1 MYYYESIAKQAIKHN
16 QTVCG
21 DVVESTRLKSGSYFG
36 IFDGIGS
43 GIYANIAATECASR
57 WSAMVEKGLSFS
69 ETCEKMAA
77 LMHQARTHPFPFTAF
92 NCAKLTSKGHVQLF
106 TYEAPKPIMVRN
118 GVVHVIEP
126 RYYTVGY
133 EIIGESK
140 ATLQAGDQLLLFSD
154 GVSQAGLGNGYKMGW
169 GETGLSDY
177 YGKISA
183 EKSGEGAKAPTKSS
197 DLLENILDKCKCLS
211 GGKHYDDTSILLI
224 SCKPPKHLHLF
235 TGPPSTKDKDKAF
248 SDAFKKASGMKLI
261 CGSTTADI
269 LSRELNEPIKL
280 KEQGMGFNSPPEYA
294 MKSAAM
300 VTEGAMVLNQVCNI
314 LDADPIEVTEETS
327 PERITT
333 LFYNADVIHFHVG
346 NAKNKSHQLLPF
358 RQLGLKVRYDVLK
371 DIEQKLKQ
379 KGKTVYFDFY

>member
-21 DVVESTRLKSGSYFG
+21 D
-36 IFDGIGS
+36 
-43 GIYANIAATECASR
+43 ASR

-133 EIIGESK
+133 EIIGESM

-183 EKSGEGAKAPTKSS
+183 EKSGEGAKGPTKSS

-300 VTEGAMVLNQVCNI
+300 VTEGAMVLKVCNI

-327 PERITT
+327 PERITN

>member
-1 MYYYESIAKQAIKHN
+1 MYYYESMSKQAIKHN

-21 DVVESTRLKSGSYFG
+21 DVLENTRIKSGSYFG
-36 IFDGIGS
+36 VFDGIGS

-57 WSAMVEKGLSFS
+57 WSAMIERGLSFS
-69 ETCEKMAA
+69 ETCEKMAT
-77 LMHQARTHPFPFTAF
+77 LMHKARTHPFPFTAF
-92 NCAKLTSKGHVQLF
+92 NCAKLTSKGHVQIF
-106 TYEAPKPIMVRN
+106 TYEAPKPVMVRN

-140 ATLQAGDQLLLFSD
+140 TSVQAGDQILLFSD

-169 GETGLSDY
+169 GETGLLEFY
-177 YGKISA
+177 NKICS
-183 EKSGEGAKAPTKSS
+183 EKSGEGSKGQTKPPE
-197 DLLENILDKCKCLS
+197 LLECILDQCKNLS
-211 GGKHYDDTSILLI
+211 GGKHYDDTSMLII
-224 SCKPPKHLHLF
+224 SCKVPKHLHIF
-235 TGPPSTKDKDKAF
+235 TGPPSAKDKDKFFAAAF
-248 SDAFKKASGMKLI
+248 QKASGIKMI

-294 MKSAAM
+294 MKGAAM

-327 PERITT
+327 PERIANH
-333 LFYNADVIHFHVG
+333 FYNADVIHFHVG

-358 RQLGLKVRYDVLK
+358 RQLGLKLRYDVLK

-379 KGKTVYFDFY
+379 RGKTVFFDFY